1 MDYMSRAIRLA
12 RKALGSTSPNPA
24 VGAVI
29 VKDGIIAGEGF
40 TQPPGSYHAEIMAL
54 HKAGERANGAS
65 LYVSLEPCCTWG
77 RTPPCTRSIIAAG
90 IKEVHMAMLDPN
102 PLVNGKGK
110 QELEKAGLKTYA
122 GEGHDKAFEVIEAY
136 IKYISTG
143 LPFVIAKFAA
153 SLDGK
158 IATRNGDSRWITNEA
173 SRRLAHILRH
183 QVDAVLVGVDT
194 VLSDDPLLTAR
205 DGRDKPYSRQ
215 PLRIVLDSRGRIPE
229 KARLFSQPGETL
241 LAVGERLDEKVWNR
255 LNNLNADVLTLPAR
269 NSMLDLQTLLKAL
282 GRRQITSLLVEGG
295 STVLGSFFDDRLID
309 KVVAFI
315 APVVIG
321 GKEAKTAIGGLGA
334 KSMAESLR
342 LARTRIQIVKG
353 DIMLTGYLQ

>member
-90 IKEVHMAMLDPN
+90 IKEVHIAMLDPN

-122 GEGHDKAFEVIEAY
+122 GEGHDKAFEVNEAY
-136 IKYISTG
+136 IKYITTG
-143 LPFVIAKFAA
+143 IPFIIAKFAA

-173 SRRLAHILRH
+173 SRRLAHKLRH

-229 KARLFSQPGETL
+229 KARLFSQPGDTL
-241 LAVGERLDEKVWNR
+241 IAVQEELMGKSLNR
-255 LNNLNADVLTLPAR
+255 LNNLNADVLTLPVR

-353 DIMLTGYLQ
+353 DIIFVGYV

>member
-1 MDYMSRAIRLA
+1 MDNMSRAISLA
-12 RKALGSTSPNPA
+12 RKALGSASPNPA

-29 VKDGIIAGEGF
+29 VKDGIITGEGY

-54 HKAGERANGAS
+54 HKSGVRANGAS

-77 RTPPCTRSIIAAG
+77 RTPPCTRSVIAAG

-110 QELEKAGLKTYA
+110 QELEKAGLKTFI
-122 GEGHDKAFEVIEAY
+122 GERQDEASQINEAY

-143 LPFVIAKFAA
+143 LPFIIAKFAT

-158 IATRNGDSRWITNEA
+158 IATRNGDSRWITNQA
-173 SRRLAHILRH
+173 SRRLAHKLRH
-183 QVDAVLVGVDT
+183 QVDAILVGVDT

-205 DGRDKPYSRQ
+205 DSKDKPYARQ

-229 KARLFSQPGETL
+229 KARLLNQPGDTL
-241 LAVGERLDEKVWNR
+241 IAVQEGLEGNALNR
-255 LNNLNADVLTLPAR
+255 LKNLNAHILTLPVR
-269 NSMLDLQTLLKAL
+269 NSMLDLQTLLKTL
-282 GRRQITSLLVEGG
+282 GQRQINSLLVEGG
-295 STVLGSFFDDRLID
+295 STVLGSFFDERLVD
-309 KVVAFI
+309 KVIAFI

-321 GKEAKTAIGGLGA
+321 GKEAKTAVGGLGA

-342 LARTRIQIVKG
+342 LTRTQIQIVKG
-353 DIMLTGYLQ
+353 DIMLTGYL